1 MNIKD
6 FHPKSANYPKSK
18 KKKKKKNCHWTYV
31 QGGTEN
37 PTVFD

>member
-6 FHPKSANYPKSK
+6 FHPKSANYPKS

>member
-6 FHPKSANYPKSK
+6 FHPKSANYPKS
-18 KKKKKKNCHWTYV
+18 KKKKKNCHWTYV